1 MNLHIII
8 DHLISEV
15 YFMHF
20 VLLFCILMVLV
31 DSVLARS
38 DASPWVMTVRTI
50 FACFS
55 VYCGAHFALC
65 SIKGWPFIIER
76 GQLRIF
82 LPCPLGSRTKFSF
95 FFLWKTAVI
104 LIDEIQRCPK
114 QSGGSP
120 TVAHRRG
127 APVLS
132 LFGRKKKERVR
143 RTPGGKETKSRF
155 SVQKGQKSS
164 ISLQAVGKWKKT
176 FSTCRR
182 KQYLLGFF
190 FFFTPSP

>member
-1 MNLHIII
+1 
-8 DHLISEV
+8 
-15 YFMHF
+15 
-20 VLLFCILMVLV
+20 
-31 DSVLARS
+31 
-38 DASPWVMTVRTI
+38 MTLRTI

-55 VYCGAHFALC
+55 AYCGTHSALC

-82 LPCPLGSRTKFSF
+82 LPCPLGSRTKFS

-132 LFGRKKKERVR
+132 LFRRKKKERVR
-143 RTPGGKETKSRF
+143 RTPGGQEKKSRF

-164 ISLQAVGKWKKT
+164 ISLQGSGKVEETLFHLQTETILAWL
-176 FSTCRR
+176 SIDA
-182 KQYLLGFF
+182 G
-190 FFFTPSP
+190 